1 MVGTRYNGFYFLILY
16 WFFFSFFKGE
26 VVELYTHNY
35 IPKSNIQGSNSGSGN
50 GSNIGESS
58 SSGSGT
64 GPVEMSKDE
73 MISIQ
78 NSPYHF
84 KYINQSKLPTLPT
97 TYTNT
102 SRSVESLNHF
112 RVRKKNRVIK
122 YIRIEIVSN
131 MIPLLC

>member
-1 MVGTRYNGFYFLILY
+1 MVSTFLFFTD
-16 WFFFSFFKGE
+16 FFFSFVKGE
-26 VVELYTHNY
+26 VVEFYTHNY
-35 IPKSNIQGSNSGSGN
+35 VPKSNIQGSNSGSGN

-58 SSGSGT
+58 SSGSGI

-122 YIRIEIVSN
+122 YIMIEIVSN
-131 MIPLLC
+131 MIPLFC